1 MEKTES
7 SATKR
12 AEVTKD
18 KNLKKAATTAE
29 RRSPFS
35 ESCLTAINQER
46 KRFRARQ
53 KTISSSSYFMT
64 ERVVT
69 QNYNN
74 LTEEQ
79 KHALEI
85 DIFKPLDFY
94 GILFNRMKNRDS
106 TKQPEGSSEQSDTVE
121 KIEDKKIIKTVTTD
135 PETDTCSS
143 SVPLPA
149 AQTKEEDRD
158 QLHHSEEEESNR
170 SIRPLSCSSYFMK
183 DRVLTENYLKLS
195 DEQKQALE
203 IDIFKPLDFYEIL
216 FNRMKSRD
224 NEEAKKSETCER

>member
-29 RRSPFS
+29 RRRPFS
-35 ESCLTAINQER
+35 ESRLTAINQER
-46 KRFRARQ
+46 KRFRTRQ
-53 KTISSSSYFMT
+53 KTMSSNSYFMT

-69 QNYNN
+69 ENYNN
-74 LTEEQ
+74 LTDEQ

-106 TKQPEGSSEQSDTVE
+106 TKQPEGSSEKSAMVD
-121 KIEDKKIIKTVTTD
+121 KIEDKKIRKTVTTD
-135 PETDTCSS
+135 PGADTSSS

-149 AQTKEEDRD
+149 VQSKEEDQD
-158 QLHHSEEEESNR
+158 QLHHPEEEESNR

-195 DEQKQALE
+195 DEQKQALK
-203 IDIFKPLDFYEIL
+203 IDIFKPLDFFEIL

-224 NEEAKKSETCER
+224 NEEAKKGETCER